1 MMLATVGPAAQ
12 LAARVA
18 SQSLSPP
25 MSWIDWSIPLALFA
39 VLLAVGIHSRRYG
52 RSVAGF
58 LAGNRCAGRYLLCVS
73 HASSQ
78 VGVITLVWF
87 FQQYYDAG
95 FTSIWWGFLENPV
108 MIAIAL
114 TGWVVYRFRETRAL
128 TLAQFL
134 EQRYSRNFRVFCGIV
149 AFISGVLNYAIFPA
163 VTARV
168 MISLC
173 GLPATWSLGST
184 DVSTFATVMALLLA
198 SAVTFV
204 FLGGQVT
211 VMITDFLQG
220 VVSNIAFL
228 VVIAYLLTS
237 VGWWR
242 MESVLLTQ
250 PAGKSLVDP
259 FDIGGEQQF
268 NIWYWLIS
276 AFVIF
281 YTMKAWQGGAGY
293 NSAALTP
300 HESKMATV
308 LEGWRWRVLLLVAL
322 IVPLAVRTFL
332 EHPAFADASKGVTAA
347 LEAITVREYR
357 AEQRVPVALGAM
369 LPIGVRGLMAC
380 ALYCAYLAVD
390 NSYLHSWGAIFV
402 QDVVL
407 PIRARFVGDAP
418 LRAGLHVGII
428 KISVLAIALFAFAFG
443 LAYRPSQYVAMWAAI
458 TASVFVAGAGSVII
472 GGLYWRRGSAPA
484 AWSAMIVGI
493 VLSCYGILAKDHMVA
508 EWLRSSVVGGPFD
521 AIARATL
528 WINGSERLSGQVLGF
543 IAAISS
549 ISVYVTVSLLGRH
562 ADFDLDR
569 MLFRGRW
576 RETLPPSERD
586 FREET
591 GAGPPGWM
599 RKLGF
604 TREYSRIDTWI
615 TWVTVSW
622 PLLWTI
628 VLIGGT
634 ALGLSTSIAT
644 AAWARFWHV
653 YTWLIFGVGCVI
665 VVWFTVGGFRD
676 LARMYAHLRRY
687 AADER
692 DDGSV
697 REDGT

>member
-1 MMLATVGPAAQ
+1 
-12 LAARVA
+12 
-18 SQSLSPP
+18 
-25 MSWIDWSIPLALFA
+25 MSWIDWLLPTALFA
-39 VLLAVGIHSRRYG
+39 VLLAVGIHSRQYG

-108 MIAIAL
+108 MIVIAL

-134 EQRYSRNFRVFCGIV
+134 EQRYSRSFRVFCGVV

-173 GLPATWSLGST
+173 GLPESWSLGGT
-184 DVSTFATVMALLLA
+184 DVSMFATVMALLLA

-228 VVIAYLLTS
+228 VVIAFLLAS
-237 VGWWR
+237 IGWWR
-242 MESVLLTQ
+242 MEEVLLAQ
-250 PAGKSLVDP
+250 PPGKSLVDP
-259 FDIGGEQQF
+259 FDIGQEQQF

-276 AFVIF
+276 AFVII

-322 IVPLAVRTFL
+322 IVPIAVRTFL
-332 EHPAFADASKGVTAA
+332 EHPSFAEASKGVTAA
-347 LEAITVREYR
+347 LNAIEVKEYR
-357 AEQRVPVALGAM
+357 AEQRVPVALAEM
-369 LPIGVRGLMAC
+369 LPVGVRGLMAC

-407 PIRARFVGDAP
+407 PIRQRILGDRP
-418 LRAGLHVGII
+418 LGAGTHVGLI
-428 KISVLAIALFAFAFG
+428 KISVLGIALFAFVFG
-443 LAYRPSQYVAMWAAI
+443 LMYRPSQYVAMWAAI

-472 GGLYWRRGSAPA
+472 GGLYWRRGSTAA
-484 AWSAMIVGI
+484 AWTAMTIGI
-493 VLSCYGILAKDHMVA
+493 VMSTYGILAKDHSAKAFLETSM
-508 EWLRSSVVGGPFD
+508 LGGPLD

-528 WINGSERLSGQVLGF
+528 WINANAWLSGQVLGF
-543 IAAISS
+543 IAAITA
-549 ISVYVTVSLLGRH
+549 ITAYTVVSLMGKH
-562 ADFDLDR
+562 AEFDLDR

-576 RETLPPSERD
+576 KEALPASEAD
-586 FREET
+586 FREEPRE
-591 GAGPPGWM
+591 GPPRWM
-599 RKLGF
+599 LKLGF
-604 TREYSRIDTWI
+604 TREYSKVDTWI
-615 TWVTVSW
+615 TWATVSW
-622 PLLWTI
+622 PLFWTA
-628 VLIGGT
+628 VLVVGSVFALSGT
-634 ALGLSTSIAT
+634 ITKETWVG
-644 AAWARFWHV
+644 FWHV
-653 YTWLIFGVGCVI
+653 YTWLIFSVGCVI
-665 VVWFTVGGFRD
+665 VIWFTIGGFRD
-676 LARMYAHLRRY
+676 LARMYAHLKRY
-687 AADER
+687 GADER

-697 REDGT
+697 RERE

>member
-1 MMLATVGPAAQ
+1 MMLAATG
-12 LAARVA
+12 LT
-18 SQSLSPP
+18 PP
-25 MSWIDWSIPLALFA
+25 MSFVDWLIPASLFA

-108 MIAIAL
+108 MIVIAL

-134 EQRYSRNFRVFCGIV
+134 EQRYSRNFRVFCGVV
-149 AFISGVLNYAIFPA
+149 AFLSGVLNYAIFPA

-168 MISLC
+168 LIALC
-173 GLPATWSLGST
+173 GLPSTWGFAGHEVPML
-184 DVSTFATVMALLLA
+184 ATVMALLLT

-228 VVIAYLLTS
+228 VVIAYLLVA

-242 MESVLLTQ
+242 MESVLLAQ
-250 PAGKSLVDP
+250 PSGKSLVDP
-259 FDIGGEQQF
+259 FDIGSEQQF

-276 AFVIF
+276 AFVII

-322 IVPLAVRTFL
+322 IVPISVRTFL
-332 EHPAFADASKGVTAA
+332 EHPSFAEASAGVSAA
-347 LEAITVREYR
+347 LDAIPEKGYR

-369 LPIGVRGLMAC
+369 LPAGVRGLMAC

-402 QDVVL
+402 QDVVM
-407 PIRARFVGDAP
+407 PIRSRLFGERPMSSWLQVT
-418 LRAGLHVGII
+418 LI
-428 KISVLAIALFAFAFG
+428 KVSVLHIALFAFVFG
-443 LAYRPSQYVAMWAAI
+443 LVYRPNQYVAMWAAI

-472 GGLYWRRGSAPA
+472 GGLYWKRGSAKA
-484 AWSAMIVGI
+484 AWGAMLVGI
-493 VLSCYGILAKDHMVA
+493 VLSTYGILCKDETVKA
-508 EWLRSSVVGGPFD
+508 
-521 AIARATL
+521 AIESWMKDGTIGMLAPLARFTL
-528 WINGSERLSGQVLGF
+528 WINGNGWLSGQVLGF
-543 IAAISS
+543 IAAAAS
-549 ISVYVTVSLLGRH
+549 IGVYTGMSLAGRH
-562 ADFDLDR
+562 PDFDLDR
-569 MLFRGRW
+569 MLFRGRH
-576 RETLPPSERD
+576 RELLPPSERD
-586 FREET
+586 FREDT
-591 GAGPPGWM
+591 GAGPPSWM

-604 TREYSRIDTWI
+604 TREYSKVDTWI
-615 TWVTVSW
+615 TWITVSW
-622 PLLWTI
+622 PLFWTA
-628 VLIGGT
+628 VLVVGSLISLSGGISKT
-634 ALGLSTSIAT
+634 TWIS
-644 AAWARFWHV
+644 FWHF
-653 YTWLIFGVGCVI
+653 YTWAIFGVGCVI
-665 VVWFTVGGFRD
+665 VVWFTIGGFRD
-676 LARMYAHLRRY
+676 LGRMYAHLRRY

-697 REDGT
+697 RENES

>member
-1 MMLATVGPAAQ
+1 MHHGVLPSI
-12 LAARVA
+12 A
-18 SQSLSPP
+18 SLPVQP
-25 MSWIDWSIPLALFA
+25 MHWIDWLIPAALFA

-108 MIAIAL
+108 MIVIAL

-134 EQRYSRNFRVFCGIV
+134 EQRYSRSFRVFCGIV
-149 AFISGVLNYAIFPA
+149 AFLSGVLNYAIFPA

-168 MISLC
+168 LISLC
-173 GLPATWSLGST
+173 GLPPTWSLGET
-184 DVSTFATVMALLLA
+184 EVSMFATVMFALLT

-228 VVIAYLLTS
+228 IVIAYLLVA

-242 MESVLLTQ
+242 MESVLLAQ
-250 PAGKSLVDP
+250 PAGKSLLDP

-276 AFVIF
+276 AFVII

-322 IVPLAVRTFL
+322 VVPISVRTFL
-332 EHPAFADASKGVTAA
+332 EHPSFAQASAGVANALAA
-347 LEAITVREYR
+347 ISEQGHR
-357 AEQRVPVALGAM
+357 AEQRVPIALAAM
-369 LPIGVRGLMAC
+369 LPAGVRGLMAC

-390 NSYLHSWGAIFV
+390 NSYLHSWGSIFI
-402 QDVVL
+402 QDVVM
-407 PIRARFVGDAP
+407 PVRAKLLGDAP
-418 LRAGLHVGII
+418 LAPRAQVALI
-428 KISVLAIALFAFAFG
+428 KASVLAIALFAFGFG
-443 LAYRPSQYVAMWAAI
+443 LLYRPNQYVAMWAAI

-472 GGLYWRRGSAPA
+472 GGLYWKRGSTAA
-484 AWSAMIVGI
+484 AWTAMLIGI
-493 VLSCYGILAKDHMVA
+493 VLSTFGILAKDQTVKA
-508 EWLRSSVVGGPFD
+508 GLESWLAASGSGASELFTP
-521 AIARATL
+521 IATFTL
-528 WINGSERLSGQVLGF
+528 WINGNGWLSGQVLGF
-543 IAAISS
+543 IAAVCS
-549 ISVYVTVSLLGRH
+549 ITAYVIVSLLGRRG
-562 ADFDLDR
+562 DFNIDR
-569 MLFRGRW
+569 MLFRGRY
-576 RETLPPSERD
+576 RELLPPSERD
-586 FREET
+586 FREDA
-591 GAGPPGWM
+591 GAGPPAWM

-604 TREYSRIDTWI
+604 TREYSKVDTWI

-622 PLLWTI
+622 PLLWTGILI
-628 VLIGGT
+628 VGS
-634 ALGLSTSIAT
+634 AV
-644 AAWARFWHV
+644 AWAGGISAELWVSFWHV
-653 YTWLIFGVGCVI
+653 YVWLIFGVGCVI
-665 VVWFTVGGFRD
+665 VVWFTIGGFRD

-687 AADER
+687 EADAR

-697 REDGT
+697 REKGK